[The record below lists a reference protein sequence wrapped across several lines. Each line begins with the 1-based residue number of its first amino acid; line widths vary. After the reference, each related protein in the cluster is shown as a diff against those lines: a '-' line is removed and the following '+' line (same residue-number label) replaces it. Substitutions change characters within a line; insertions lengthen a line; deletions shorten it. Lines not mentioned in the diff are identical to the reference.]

1 MCPPNPQ
8 FASVKQPLTKFGLSD
23 SNRKVMANFHSSMRD
38 LSVYDLLLCID
49 THSCSLTGD
58 LVISQQGGK
67 SHATTLEEVRSTHML
82 NE

>member
-1 MCPPNPQ
+1 
-8 FASVKQPLTKFGLSD
+8 
-23 SNRKVMANFHSSMRD
+23 MANFHSSMRD

-49 THSCSLTGD
+49 THSCSLTGN

-67 SHATTLEEVRSTHML
+67 SYAAMLEEVRSHML